1 MPTQETETYDY
12 IVIGAGSAGC
22 AVTNRL
28 SADPKNKVLLLEAG
42 GKDSNIWIH
51 IPVGYY
57 RNINNPDVGWMY
69 ESEPDPGMNGRKIAY
84 PRGRVLGGSSSIN
97 GLLYVRGQKQDYDHW
112 RQLGNAGWSY
122 DDVLPYFKRSESNE
136 RGEDEFHG
144 ADGPLKVSDIPD
156 RRAIC
161 EAFIEA
167 AVQSGVP
174 RNADYNGAT
183 QEGVGYYQTTSYK
196 GRRCSAAV
204 GYLKPILSRQNLNI
218 ELNALSTRL
227 LFDGSRCSGVEY
239 RQGDQVR
246 TAKAGREVVL
256 CGGAVNSPQLLQLSG
271 LGPAEHLKS
280 LGIEVRR
287 DMPDVGANLQDHYQ
301 ARFIHKLN
309 RPMSLNDDVNNP
321 LRKAKVG
328 LQYILTRT
336 GPLTISAGQV
346 FVFMRTRP
354 ELEAPDI
361 QFHFIPFS
369 ADGPGGKLHD
379 FSGITCTV
387 CQLRPESRGS
397 VMAKSADPR
406 DKAAIRLNYLDAELD
421 RQTIVAG
428 LKEVRR
434 ISSAPAYA
442 QYVESEFLPG
452 PQVSSDAE
460 LLDFA
465 RNYGTTVFHPTST
478 CRMGPDDRAVV
489 DERLRVKGFGGL
501 RIADC
506 SIMPTLVSG
515 NTNAPAIMIGEK
527 CADMVL
533 ADNA

>member
-1 MPTQETETYDY
+1 MAADQSESYDY

-22 AVTNRL
+22 AVTHRL

-42 GKDSNIWIH
+42 GKDSNMWIH

-57 RNINNPDVGWMY
+57 KNINNPDVGWMY

-112 RQLGNAGWSY
+112 RQLGNTGWSY
-122 DDVLPYFKRSESNE
+122 EDVLPYFKRSESNE
-136 RGEDEFHG
+136 RGADEFHG
-144 ADGPLKVSDIPD
+144 GDGPLKVSDIPD

-174 RNADYNGAT
+174 RNPDYNGAT

-204 GYLKPILSRQNLNI
+204 AYLRPILGRQNLHI
-218 ELNALSTRL
+218 ELNALSTRI
-227 LFDGSRCSGVEY
+227 LFEGTRAVGVEY
-239 RQGDQVR
+239 RQGDSLK
-246 TAKAGREVVL
+246 TARASGEIVL
-256 CGGAVNSPQLLQLSG
+256 CGGAINSPQLLQLSG
-271 LGPAEHLKS
+271 IGPAAHLKS
-280 LGIEVRR
+280 LGIDVLL
-287 DMPDVGANLQDHYQ
+287 DAPDVGANLQDHYQ

-309 RPMSLNDDVNNP
+309 RPMSLNDDVNNL

-354 ELEAPDI
+354 ELESPDI

-387 CQLRPESRGS
+387 CQLRPESRGT
-397 VMAKSADPR
+397 VKAKSADPR
-406 DKAAIRLNYLDAELD
+406 DKAAITLNYLDAELD
-421 RQTIVAG
+421 QRTIVAG

-442 QYVESEFLPG
+442 QYVETEYLPG
-452 PQVSSDAE
+452 AQVTSDDE
-460 LLDFA
+460 FLDFA

-489 DERLRVKGFGGL
+489 DQRLRVKGVSGL
-501 RIADC
+501 RVADC

-527 CADMVL
+527 AADMVL
-533 ADNA
+533 ADNR